1 MQFLYKQKILSLI
14 EKSLMNDRFF
24 LDTNIIIYAY
34 SNDEPKK
41 QEVANTIL
49 EEYGS
54 QILISTQVINELSNT
69 FFRKF
74 KLKAQ
79 AVEDVVLEL
88 NSNFSIVNFN
98 LQTQL
103 KAIKIKEIYQLQF
116 YDSMILA
123 TALENGCNII
133 YSEDMQNGQIIENQ
147 LTILNPFD
155 KIK

>member
-41 QEVANTIL
+41 QEIANTIL